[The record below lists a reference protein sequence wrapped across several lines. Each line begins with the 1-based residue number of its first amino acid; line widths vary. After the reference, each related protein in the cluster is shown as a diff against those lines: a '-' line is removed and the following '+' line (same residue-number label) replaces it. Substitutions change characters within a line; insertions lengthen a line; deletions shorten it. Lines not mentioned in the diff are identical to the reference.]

1 MNSSTGPNHVRR
13 RRQRRQGYG
22 SHEVEG
28 DPDCLHLAIRR
39 DLFYDVSQKAA
50 WRASVLRIGPPTR
63 PRQLGRDEDSVCVGN
78 EQRIGFEGHERD
90 ATDGAD
96 GRSLGRCFASC
107 CIARRSR
114 PTQATSC
121 ACA

>member
-1 MNSSTGPNHVRR
+1 MNSSTGPNHVRG
-13 RRQRRQGYG
+13 RRQRSQGYS

-28 DPDCLHLAIRR
+28 DPDCLHLASRR
-39 DLFYDVSQKAA
+39 DLFDDVSQKAA
-50 WRASVLRIGPPTR
+50 RRTSCCASGPQPVR
-63 PRQLGRDEDSVCVGN
+63 VNSVGMKTAMGVGN
-78 EQRIGFEGHERD
+78 EQGVGCERHERD

-96 GRSLGRCFASC
+96 DRSLGGCFTSR